1 MLREAP
7 RAAAHKAQLGDDEFR
22 LSYLVRLPLE
32 ASTSLLN
39 LAALEHP
46 FDYKIEVLT
55 EGGPRTETVDLVETF
70 NFLYGLYVQRFET
83 WTNPQD
89 GRRYRVVKGRTRDA
103 ARVFV
108 LWRDVKDLSPE
119 IERRFVEA
127 KLQTDDAWDEVL
139 INGDSAIP
147 AARSLDGLFKRLMEE
162 PDQ

>member
-1 MLREAP
+1 
-7 RAAAHKAQLGDDEFR
+7 
-22 LSYLVRLPLE
+22 
-32 ASTSLLN
+32 
-39 LAALEHP
+39 
-46 FDYKIEVLT
+46 
-55 EGGPRTETVDLVETF
+55 
-70 NFLYGLYVQRFET
+70 
-83 WTNPQD
+83 
-89 GRRYRVVKGRTRDA
+89 
-103 ARVFV
+103 V